1 MGNTWKNHRA
11 WAIQVKHNKF
21 NIILIA
27 SIDVFPM
34 NSSHI
39 QYWGNLN
46 IWHKIPLKFGTN
58 NPTKNGFTQTY
69 SLLFFCH
76 HMSYHSCSA
85 SFSNPKFFLVQSTYL
100 LHLTVLR
107 EKETKF
113 LIFCLMTRNW
123 PIIILLTT
131 LYIPVCLHLPW
142 KHLKDLCHHL
152 EAEGNKNKT
161 VLFLPI

>member
-1 MGNTWKNHRA
+1 MFSQWTRVIYNIGGTLIFNT
-11 WAIQVKHNKF
+11 
-21 NIILIA
+21 
-27 SIDVFPM
+27 
-34 NSSHI
+34 
-39 QYWGNLN
+39 
-46 IWHKIPLKFGTN
+46 KIPLKFGTN
-58 NPTKNGFTQTY
+58 NPKKNGFTQTY

-161 VLFLPI
+161 VLLLPI